1 MFKVV
6 CLVRYLCS
14 ISYVILDRIC
24 VLVAW
29 DFLQSCTFFLLAAQD
44 QTYEVLS
51 SSIFIFFWSKP
62 CLWLYLSSLCVSGQ
76 FIFGFKRL
84 SVYFCKTFTGKMCN
98 IFIFLTHVTWL
109 ISFVW
114 LLASLCPNSNIHYL
128 FIYCQ
133 HRKKLVLFVHIEN
146 NINIL

>member
-1 MFKVV
+1 M
-6 CLVRYLCS
+6 CS
-14 ISYVILDRIC
+14 CCMRFFTILYIFFCWLLKIKHMKYYPLR
-24 VLVAW
+24 
-29 DFLQSCTFFLLAAQD
+29 FLF
-44 QTYEVLS
+44 
-51 SSIFIFFWSKP
+51 FFWSKP